1 MTQSAVEAVV
11 ETSNSFPH
19 FNNIISLR
27 IFLSLPFLLCLSG
40 SEFFSFCLSVSLS
53 LSLSLCLLIQ

>member
-1 MTQSAVEAVV
+1 M

-19 FNNIISLR
+19 LYEIISLR
-27 IFLSLPFLLCLSG
+27 KFLSLPFLLSLSG
-40 SEFFSFCLSVSLS
+40 SEFFSFCLFVSLS